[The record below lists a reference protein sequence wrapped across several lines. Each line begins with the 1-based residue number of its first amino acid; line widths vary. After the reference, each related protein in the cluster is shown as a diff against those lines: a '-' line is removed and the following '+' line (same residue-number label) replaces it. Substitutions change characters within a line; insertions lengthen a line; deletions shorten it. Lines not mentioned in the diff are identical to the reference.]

1 MQKTVVKKLNASE
14 EIRLIDSNNQEDFK
28 NYLKNQSL
36 TKKAIKH
43 LFEKATSKMIKI
55 YVNTVYPCRPEF
67 LEYQLQVIRYA
78 DRKTL
83 ATYYLYFDLQ
93 PDAEIELI
101 KRDEITPFNFYVTN
115 HGLSPKAFEYLVNY
129 GSKELVMSY
138 FNNNAL
144 EDTDEIDMFLTCGKI
159 DYISMFADMATNN
172 EKEDMAKVLKNKR
185 GEELYSNIYN
195 QCSPM
200 RSWMDLYA

>member
-83 ATYYLYFDLQ
+83 ATYYLYF
-93 PDAEIELI
+93 I
-101 KRDEITPFNFYVTN
+101 
-115 HGLSPKAFEYLVNY
+115 
-129 GSKELVMSY
+129 M
-138 FNNNAL
+138 
-144 EDTDEIDMFLTCGKI
+144 
-159 DYISMFADMATNN
+159 
-172 EKEDMAKVLKNKR
+172 
-185 GEELYSNIYN
+185 
-195 QCSPM
+195 
-200 RSWMDLYA
+200 